1 MILRHLVPALG
12 LAALTATAFA
22 ADKAPTVTFAG
33 WSDNILSFT
42 TTDTDN
48 NPATAKDESKASLR
62 FSAAASLKAMWK
74 VSDRVDAKV
83 NLWFYPDVSTGGDP
97 APAVAT
103 YTSNSNLQ
111 AREMFVTVDLTEGFS
126 WQMGKYIDHIGW
138 ISAEPTGLYSVNN
151 SLIGYLGIYGNDV
164 IGTALVYNDPKKSP
178 VSAQLHITNGYF
190 TSSDAI
196 SPGYVASPSPSR
208 ENSDLG
214 FGVDLTYALP
224 NEMGNIDFDFAY
236 DMHGGAGQLG
246 LIGAGPDGI
255 AGNVDDVATAGWLG
269 GNVFLLGLNATVK
282 PVKELTIGAEIMY
295 FAVAD
300 GMDETKAKVADTG
313 FKRTQGLL
321 LANYALPNA
330 PWGMSV
336 TGLVQYVQIKSDD
349 TAGTPDKEKRLEVAG
364 ALLTNPFGTSNF
376 GLNLEIG
383 YYKLQNIG
391 FSTAP
396 ADQNKGVNVSVE
408 AIATF

>member
-236 DMHGGAGQLG
+236 DMHSGINDQSASGV
-246 LIGAGPDGI
+246 DG
-255 AGNVDDVATAGWLG
+255 LG
-269 GNVFLLGLNATVK
+269 GNAFVVGLNATVK

-300 GMDETKAKVADTG
+300 GMDETKTKVADTG

-321 LANYALPNA
+321 LANYILPNA
-330 PWGMSV
+330 PWGMSI

-391 FSTAP
+391 FSPLA

-408 AIATF
+408 ALATF